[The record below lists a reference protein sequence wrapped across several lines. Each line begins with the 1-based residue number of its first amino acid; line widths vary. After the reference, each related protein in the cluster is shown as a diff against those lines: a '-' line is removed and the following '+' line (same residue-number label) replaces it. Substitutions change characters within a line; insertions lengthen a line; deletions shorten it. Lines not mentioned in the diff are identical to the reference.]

1 MNSKQRN
8 VLVGLVVLLALGM
21 LTFMLLIFA
30 GRATALFVQH
40 GIPITLNADRANGLN
55 EGASISFRGVAVGKV
70 TAIRLAGNND
80 QVILAGEVDAASP
93 LPGNLIG
100 LIQTSSPLS
109 GGAEI
114 SLEQTGN
121 EPNVASLAPHQV
133 IQVHYVGST
142 LLPPEFAELA
152 TQIRKDNLIGHLDET
167 VLSIEKQVN
176 KAGLVLDSTQKFIGD
191 PKLRDNVQVSI
202 ANIRHFSDNLQTLES
217 NANSTIVDMHATVNR
232 TSGHIDDLSRNLD
245 GSVQKLGA
253 VLDQFQSAAAK
264 INNGQ
269 GTAGLLVNDP
279 RLYNSLAD
287 TAKELDQT
295 IADLQRLVQQWE
307 QEGVTLKLH

>member
-30 GRATALFVQH
+30 GRATALFVRR
-40 GIPITLNADRANGLN
+40 GIPITLNADRADGLN
-55 EGASISFRGVAVGKV
+55 EGAPVSFRGVTVGKV
-70 TAIRLAGNND
+70 TKIRRSENNE
-80 QVILAGEVDAASP
+80 QVILTAEVDPNPP
-93 LPGNLIG
+93 LPGNVVG
-100 LIQTSSPLS
+100 LIKTAGALS
-109 GGAEI
+109 TGAEI
-114 SLEQTGN
+114 TLEQTSD
-121 EPNVASLAPHQV
+121 EPGAAVLAPNAV
-133 IQVHYVGST
+133 IPTKYVGFT
-142 LLPPEFAELA
+142 LLPPELTDLA
-152 TQIRKDNLIGHLDET
+152 NQIRKDNLVGHLDET

-176 KAGLVLDSTQKFIGD
+176 KAGKTLDAMQSLISD
-191 PKLRDNVQVSI
+191 PKMR
-202 ANIRHFSDNLQTLES
+202 ANIQASIGNIRQFSDNLGTLES
-217 NANSTIVDMHATVNR
+217 NANGTIVDMRATVNR
-232 TSGHIDDLSRNLD
+232 TGSHIDDLSRNLD

-253 VLDQFQSAAAK
+253 VLDQFQTAAAK